1 MDYRGPRDS
10 DFDNVCALN
19 RALLELLGDGARAE
33 RWLAP
38 LSPPLVARCRRLS
51 AVRRERLARV
61 PFLLMSFRETDAE
74 YWETLLEAGRS
85 RELFAQPV
93 RDPVETQL
101 LGAALGFVWQLSRVN
116 PYVAR
121 LLSGATLHWCEQLAD
136 QPLVTVLAA
145 AADSAVL
152 ELRRAD
158 DNLLWHRLLVDGT
171 SANRD
176 RREAARVSAL
186 QRVLTSAP
194 RMPVARAA
202 RGMTPPSLGVAGTA
216 RR

>member
-1 MDYRGPRDS
+1 MDYRGPKDS

-33 RWLAP
+33 RWLRGLA
-38 LSPPLVARCRRLS
+38 PPLAARCRRLGG
-51 AVRRERLARV
+51 VRRERLARA

-74 YWETLLEAGRS
+74 YWEALLKAGRS
-85 RELFAQPV
+85 RELFARPV

-101 LGAALGFVWQLSRVN
+101 LGAAIGFVWQLSRVN
-116 PYVAR
+116 AYVAR
-121 LLSGATLHWCEQLAD
+121 LLSGATLHWCEQLAE
-136 QPLVTVLAA
+136 QPLVTVLGA

-158 DNLLWHRLLVDGT
+158 DAVLWQRLLVDGT
-171 SANRD
+171 SANRA

-194 RMPVARAA
+194 RGPVARAA
-202 RGMTPPSLGVAGTA
+202 RGMTQAPLSVAETA